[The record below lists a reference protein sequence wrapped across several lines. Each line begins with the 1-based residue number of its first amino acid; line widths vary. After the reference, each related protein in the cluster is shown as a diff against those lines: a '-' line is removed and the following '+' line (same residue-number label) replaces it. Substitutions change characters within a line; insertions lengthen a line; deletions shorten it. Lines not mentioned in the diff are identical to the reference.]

1 MPAVTGGGEVTTHGT
16 ERLLIDAAERA
27 LRAPRG
33 KLALV
38 LRISVLK
45 PPAPRP
51 HHLRIAMA
59 LLQDTAQ
66 RYAGQIFPLGNADLV
81 LLCAAPDEDNRLVS
95 GQASPLGLPG
105 ALGRLFAADTAD
117 AGNLTTIWRLEDQAA
132 SFRAYLAQRSA
143 DPAVAPSAPADDA
156 LAATS
161 VAGLAALEALLATV
175 QIPNLLAQQTAI
187 ELRPGRGQPL
197 TARLAPLF
205 RELTFSFATL
215 AENRDI
221 ADACTDPFLFRH
233 YAARL
238 DERMLQLLQADLQAG
253 GRLTRP
259 TLRQG
264 LPLHLN
270 LTLESIISPAFAR
283 LSQTARQN
291 GARFGIEISLME
303 AVSDMKLLEYA
314 RSLLDLAGF
323 PLVLDGLDET
333 SLVLVHA
340 AVLRPDLIKLTWS
353 PRLADAPPLAK
364 EAIDAAIARLTART
378 HHPGARGDRGC
389 AGLGPVPPDHAIPR
403 FLPRRGARRWPH
415 RGLSQRPRLHI
426 APVHGPRRHSERVH
440 PRRLRQ
446 PGPVGHNARSAA
458 HCRRSVDRR
467 RRCSQARLIPP
478 PLCATCCAARRSPAR
493 SAARCCCIWIN
504 CRLGL
509 PSRTISG
516 LPAPP

>member
-1 MPAVTGGGEVTTHGT
+1 MLQELLRWDSRIETASRTVSSHTSLPPVSGGGAEAHSTNGT
-16 ERLLIDAAERA
+16 ERLLIDAADRV

-38 LRISVLK
+38 LRLSALK

-66 RYAGQIFPLGNADLV
+66 RYAGQVFPLANADLV

-105 ALGRLFAADTAD
+105 ALGRLFAADTSD
-117 AGNLTTIWRLEDQAA
+117 AVKLTTLWRLDEEAA

-143 DPAVAPSAPADDA
+143 DPALPAAAPTEEAVA
-156 LAATS
+156 AAS
-161 VAGLAALEALLATV
+161 IAGLTALEALLATV

-221 ADACTDPFLFRH
+221 ADACADPFLFRH

-238 DERMLQLLQADLQAG
+238 DERMLQLLQADLEAG

-283 LSQTARQN
+283 LSQTARAT
-291 GARFGIEISLME
+291 GSRFGIEISLME
-303 AVSDMKLLEYA
+303 AVSDMKLLDYA
-314 RSLLDLAGF
+314 HSLLDLTGF

-333 SLVLVHA
+333 SLVLIHCGA
-340 AVLRPDLIKLTWS
+340 LRPDLVKLTWS
-353 PRLADAPPLAK
+353 RRLADSPPPATA
-364 EAIDAAIARLTART
+364 AIDAAIARLTPARIVL
-378 HHPGARGDRGC
+378 ARAETEDALVWGQSRGISRYQGFYLDAVRAAGRIAICHSARACSLRQCMDR
-389 AGLGPVPPDHAIPR
+389 AATLNAAI
-403 FLPRRGARRWPH
+403 RGACGNP
-415 RGLSQRPRLHI
+415 GLLDI
-426 APVHGPRRHSERVH
+426 T
-440 PRRLRQ
+440 
-446 PGPVGHNARSAA
+446 PG
-458 HCRRSVDRR
+458 
-467 RRCSQARLIPP
+467 QP
-478 PLCATCCAARRSPAR
+478 PLAAVQLPNAGD
-493 SAARCCCIWIN
+493 AAQRV
-504 CRLGL
+504 
-509 PSRTISG
+509 
-516 LPAPP
+516 

>member
-1 MPAVTGGGEVTTHGT
+1 MLQELLRWDSRIEAASRTVPRASVPAVTGGAEVPTHGT

-38 LRISVLK
+38 LRLSVLK

-66 RYAGQIFPLGNADLV
+66 RYAGQIFSLGNADLV
-81 LLCAAPDEDNRLVS
+81 LLCAGPDDDNRLVS

-117 AGNLTTIWRLEDQAA
+117 AGNLTTLWRLEDQAA

-143 DPAVAPSAPADDA
+143 DPAVAPSAPADDS

-238 DERMLQLLQADLQAG
+238 DERMLQLLQTDLQAG

-323 PLVLDGLDET
+323 PLVLDGLDDT

-340 AVLRPDLIKLTWS
+340 AALRPDLIKLTWS
-353 PRLADAPPLAK
+353 PRLADAPSPAK
-364 EAIDAAIARLTART
+364 EAIDAAIARLTPARIIL
-378 HHPGARGDRGC
+378 ARAETEDALVWGQSHLITRYQGFYLDAVRA
-389 AGLGPVPPDHAIPR
+389 AGRIAVCHSARACTLRQCMARAATLNASI
-403 FLPRRGARRWPH
+403 RGACGNP
-415 RGLSQRPRLHI
+415 GLLDITP
-426 APVHGPRRHSERVH
+426 G
-440 PRRLRQ
+440 Q
-446 PGPVGHNARSAA
+446 PPIVVAQSTADGDAA
-458 HCRRSVDRR
+458 KR
-467 RRCSQARLIPP
+467 A
-478 PLCATCCAARRSPAR
+478 
-493 SAARCCCIWIN
+493 
-504 CRLGL
+504 
-509 PSRTISG
+509 
-516 LPAPP
+516 

>member
-1 MPAVTGGGEVTTHGT
+1 MLAVSGGSAEAPPTHGT

-38 LRISVLK
+38 LRLSVLK

-66 RYAGQIFPLGNADLV
+66 RYAGQIFALGNADLV

-95 GQASPLGLPG
+95 GQASPLGLQG

-117 AGNLTTIWRLEDQAA
+117 ASNLTTLWRLEDQAE
-132 SFRAYLAQRSA
+132 SLRAYLAQRSA
-143 DPAVAPSAPADDA
+143 DPTLTPSAPPDDA
-156 LAATS
+156 IAATS

-187 ELRPGRGQPL
+187 ELRTGRGQPL

-205 RELTFSFATL
+205 RELTFSFAAL
-215 AENRDI
+215 AENPDI
-221 ADACTDPFLFRH
+221 AEACTDPFLFRH

-283 LSQTARQN
+283 LSQTARQT

-303 AVSDMKLLEYA
+303 AVSDMRLLEYA
-314 RSLLDLAGF
+314 HSLLDLAGF
-323 PLVLDGLDET
+323 PMVLDGLDET
-333 SLVLVHA
+333 SLVMIHSA
-340 AVLRPDLIKLTWS
+340 ALRPDLIKLTWS
-353 PRLADAPPLAK
+353 PRLADSPPPAK
-364 EAIDAAIARLTART
+364 GAIDAAIARLTPARIIL
-378 HHPGARGDRGC
+378 ARAETEDALVWGQSRLITRYQGFYLDAVRA
-389 AGLGPVPPDHAIPR
+389 AGRIAVCHSARACTLRQCMARAGTLNAH
-403 FLPRRGARRWPH
+403 LRGACGNP
-415 RGLSQRPRLHI
+415 GLLDITP
-426 APVHGPRRHSERVH
+426 G
-440 PRRLRQ
+440 Q
-446 PGPVGHNARSAA
+446 PPISAA
-458 HCRRSVDRR
+458 NS
-467 RRCSQARLIPP
+467 SG
-478 PLCATCCAARRSPAR
+478 AAD
-493 SAARCCCIWIN
+493 AAQR
-504 CRLGL
+504 
-509 PSRTISG
+509 
-516 LPAPP
+516 A